1 MIATRSLNLNSL
13 SRQEWSGFQSP
24 FICDLTYQMAISRE
38 FVLTFAQVT
47 LYSKI
52 AGENLLG
59 SEV

>member
-24 FICDLTYQMAISRE
+24 FIRDLTYEMAISRE
-38 FVLTFAQVT
+38 FVLTSAQAT
-47 LYSKI
+47 LYSKM
-52 AGENLLG
+52 ASENLLG